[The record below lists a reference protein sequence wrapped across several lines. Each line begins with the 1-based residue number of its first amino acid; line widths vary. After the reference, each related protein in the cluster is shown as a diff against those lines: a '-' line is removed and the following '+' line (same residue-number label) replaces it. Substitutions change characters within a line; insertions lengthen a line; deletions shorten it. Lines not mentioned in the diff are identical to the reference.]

1 MHDRLYPDRLEDVI
15 DRGACVI
22 RINEMT
28 AEDVTFARSLTD
40 IEQWGH
46 LEEDFQR
53 FVEVN
58 PDGCF
63 VAWERSERL
72 GIVTSVVHGDYAF
85 LGNLIVAK
93 MARAQGV
100 GLLLMKSVIDILDR
114 KGVKTIELDGVFR
127 AVEAYRMLGFRD
139 KYLSLRFMR
148 PASMKAC
155 IKGEPTI
162 RRTPN
167 ISSILRF
174 DRERLGMD
182 RSVFLEHL
190 IRTHPEA
197 TPAVVGR
204 QGMSAYGVIRIRATG
219 AVHVGPL
226 VAHDTESASALLSS
240 ICAEHGKSDLTIGVP
255 CTNTSAIAI
264 VLKHGFR
271 HRPPS
276 LRMYR
281 GATRFYEDS
290 VYGII
295 SADVG

>member
-1 MHDRLYPDRLEDVI
+1 
-15 DRGACVI
+15 
-22 RINEMT
+22 MT
-28 AEDVTFARSLTD
+28 TEDVTFARSLTD

-58 PDGCF
+58 PGGCF

-93 MARAQGV
+93 EARARGV
-100 GLLLMKSVIDILDR
+100 GMLLMKRVIDILDR
-114 KGVKTIELDGVFR
+114 KGVTTIELDGVFR

-148 PASMKAC
+148 PVSKGAC

-162 RRTPN
+162 CRTPD

-182 RSVFLEHL
+182 RSMFLRHL
-190 IRTHPEA
+190 IGAHPDA

-204 QGMSAYGVIRIRATG
+204 QGMSAYGVVRIRATG
-219 AVHVGPL
+219 TVHIGPL
-226 VAHDTESASALLSS
+226 VAGDTESASALLSS
-240 ICAEHGKSDLTIGVP
+240 ICAEHGKCDLTIGVP
-255 CTNTSAIAI
+255 CINTSAIGI
-264 VLKHGFR
+264 VLEHGFC

-281 GATRFYEDS
+281 GAIKDYEDS